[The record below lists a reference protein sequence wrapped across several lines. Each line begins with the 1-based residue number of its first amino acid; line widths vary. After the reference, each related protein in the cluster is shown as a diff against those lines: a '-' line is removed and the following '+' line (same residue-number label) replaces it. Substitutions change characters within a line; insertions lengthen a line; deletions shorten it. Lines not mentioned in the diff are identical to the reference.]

1 MRARLIATLLCLS
14 IPALPATARP
24 HEAACAKLL
33 NTPLPAEQRAT
44 ARSDCDPQALYFG
57 RDGQGS
63 TRDYAAARQCG
74 WARRTV
80 ELANDDWSANEG
92 IGVLMMI
99 YANGHGTAQNLSVA
113 RRLACEYGG
122 APAEISGRLNTLD
135 GIARHPALVK
145 AQPFD
150 VCDDI
155 TSGAMMG
162 WCSRRDAQFADQ
174 RRDSEWQSVMRDM
187 PPAQSQALAELR
199 TSGDTFFALAAR
211 HENDMSGT
219 MRGAIANGAEQE
231 LRNQLLAEVKQLQAQ
246 PAPIGHTDFKHAD
259 QALNTAWKALLQ
271 QLAKQ
276 NAADHYP
283 GSINA
288 TDLRSSQ
295 RAWLHYRDAWARF
308 GHALYPATAADV
320 FRAQETAR
328 RTRQLQEMLVPED

>member
-1 MRARLIATLLCLS
+1 MRACLIATLLCLS
-14 IPALPATARP
+14 IPALPATASSY
-24 HEAACAKLL
+24 EAACAKLL
-33 NTPLPAEQRAT
+33 QTPLPAEQRAA
-44 ARSDCDPQALYFG
+44 ARSDCEPQALYFG

-63 TRDYAAARQCG
+63 ARDYAAARQCG
-74 WARRTV
+74 WARRTA
-80 ELANDDWSANEG
+80 ELASDNWTANEG

-99 YANGHGTAQNLSVA
+99 YANGHGTAQSLPVA

-162 WCSRRDAQFADQ
+162 WCSHRDAQFADQ
-174 RRDSEWQSVMRDM
+174 RREQEWQRVIRNMT
-187 PPAQSQALAELR
+187 PAQSQALTELR
-199 TSGDTFFALAAR
+199 TSGDAFFALAAR

-219 MRGAIANGAEQE
+219 MRGAIAIGAEQE
-231 LRNQLLAEVKQLQAQ
+231 RRNQLLAQVKQLQAQ
-246 PAPIGHTDFKHAD
+246 PAPIGNTDFKRAD
-259 QALNTAWKALLQ
+259 HALNAAWKALMQ

-276 NAADHYP
+276 NAANHYP

-288 TDLRSSQ
+288 TDVRTSQ
-295 RAWLHYRDAWARF
+295 RAWLHYRDAWGRF

-320 FRAQETAR
+320 FRAQETTH
-328 RTRQLQEMLVPED
+328 RTKQLQGMLVPKD